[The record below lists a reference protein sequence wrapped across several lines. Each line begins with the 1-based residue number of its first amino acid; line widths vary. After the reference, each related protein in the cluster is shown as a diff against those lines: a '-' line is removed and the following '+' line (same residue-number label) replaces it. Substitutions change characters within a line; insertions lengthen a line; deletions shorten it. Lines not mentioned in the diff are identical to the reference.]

1 MKKLL
6 KKAKKGFTLV
16 ELVVVIAII
25 AILSAASVATYFGVT
40 ESARKS
46 NVGST
51 ASQIGQ
57 LVYLASI
64 DGDDSDLV
72 TTKDGYVVFL
82 KASDGGKLVNTTSET
97 EAKASLV
104 ALLSNNSLTVAKEEL
119 TLAYKGEEEKVT
131 VKSITYTS
139 STYNYKATI
148 NFGAEAGGAYSVT
161 ATEKVS
167 K

>member
-64 DGDDSDLV
+64 DGDDSDNV
-72 TTKDGYVVFL
+72 STKD
-82 KASDGGKLVNTTSET
+82 SKLVLLGVESSPTADET
-97 EAKASLV
+97 NAKTVLV
-104 ALLSNNSLTVAKEEL
+104 ALLDKNDLTVNIDEL
-119 TLAYKGEEEKVT
+119 TIAFALDNSVS
-131 VKSITYTS
+131 SITYAPAS
-139 STYNYKATI
+139 YNYQAVIT
-148 NFGAEAGGAYSVT
+148 FDGGYSVGSVT
-161 ATEKVS
+161 TKA
-167 K
+167 

>member
-64 DGDDSDLV
+64 DGDDSDNV
-72 TTKDGYVVFL
+72 STKD
-82 KASDGGKLVNTTSET
+82 SKLVLLGVESSPTADET
-97 EAKASLV
+97 NAKTVLV
-104 ALLSNNSLTVAKEEL
+104 ALLGKNDLTVTNNEL
-119 TLAYKGEEEKVT
+119 TIAFASDNSVS
-131 VKSITYTS
+131 SITYAPAS
-139 STYNYKATI
+139 YNYQAVIT
-148 NFGAEAGGAYSVT
+148 FDGGYSVGSVT
-161 ATEKVS
+161 TKA
-167 K
+167 

>member
-64 DGDDSDLV
+64 DGDNSDNV
-72 TTKDGYVVFL
+72 STKD
-82 KASDGGKLVNTTSET
+82 SKLVLLDVESSATA
-97 EAKASLV
+97 EAKQANAKTVLV
-104 ALLSNNSLTVAKEEL
+104 ALLGKNDLTVTNNEL
-119 TLAYKGEEEKVT
+119 TIAFASDNSVS
-131 VKSITYTS
+131 SITYAPDS
-139 STYNYKATI
+139 YNYQAVIT
-148 NFGAEAGGAYSVT
+148 FDGGYSVGSVT
-161 ATEKVS
+161 TKA
-167 K
+167 

>member
-64 DGDDSDLV
+64 DGDNSDNV
-72 TTKDGYVVFL
+72 STKD
-82 KASDGGKLVNTTSET
+82 SKLVLLGVAECSTPEEKQTK
-97 EAKASLV
+97 AKTVLV
-104 ALLSNNSLTVAKEEL
+104 ALLDKNNLNVTNDEL
-119 TLAYKGEEEKVT
+119 TIAFAQDDSVS
-131 VKSITYTS
+131 SITYAHDS
-139 STYNYKATI
+139 YNYQAVIT
-148 NFGAEAGGAYSVT
+148 FDGGYSVGSVT
-161 ATEKVS
+161 TKA
-167 K
+167 

>member
-25 AILSAASVATYFGVT
+25 AILSAASVAKYFGVT

-64 DGDDSDLV
+64 DGDNSDNV
-72 TTKDGYVVFL
+72 STKD
-82 KASDGGKLVNTTSET
+82 SKLVLLGVAECSTPEEKQTK
-97 EAKASLV
+97 AKTVLV
-104 ALLSNNSLTVAKEEL
+104 ALLDKNNLTVTNDEL
-119 TLAYKGEEEKVT
+119 TIAFAQDDSVS
-131 VKSITYTS
+131 SITYAHDS
-139 STYNYKATI
+139 YNYQAVIT
-148 NFGAEAGGAYSVT
+148 FDGGYSVGSVT
-161 ATEKVS
+161 TKA
-167 K
+167 

>member
-64 DGDDSDLV
+64 DGDDSDNV
-72 TTKDGYVVFL
+72 STKD
-82 KASDGGKLVNTTSET
+82 SKLVLLGVAEDSTP
-97 EAKASLV
+97 EATKQDNAKTVLV
-104 ALLSNNSLTVAKEEL
+104 ALLDKNDLTVTKDEL
-119 TLAYKGEEEKVT
+119 TIAFASDNIVS
-131 VKSITYTS
+131 SITYAPAS
-139 STYNYKATI
+139 YNYQAVIT
-148 NFGAEAGGAYSVT
+148 FDGGYSVSSVT
-161 ATEKVS
+161 TKA
-167 K
+167 

>member
-64 DGDDSDLV
+64 DGDDSDNIS
-72 TTKDGYVVFL
+72 TKD
-82 KASDGGKLVNTTSET
+82 SKLVLLGVAENATAEVKQAN
-97 EAKASLV
+97 AKTVLV
-104 ALLSNNSLTVAKEEL
+104 ALLGKNDLNVTNNEL
-119 TLAYKGEEEKVT
+119 TIAFASDNDNRVS
-131 VKSITYTS
+131 SIKYAPTS
-139 STYNYKATI
+139 YNYQAVIT
-148 NFGAEAGGAYSVT
+148 FDGGYSVGSVT
-161 ATEKVS
+161 TKA
-167 K
+167 

>member
-64 DGDDSDLV
+64 DGDDSDNV
-72 TTKDGYVVFL
+72 STKD
-82 KASDGGKLVNTTSET
+82 SKLVLLGVESSPKAN
-97 EAKASLV
+97 AKTILV
-104 ALLSNNSLTVAKEEL
+104 ALLGKNDLTVTKDEL
-119 TLAYKGEEEKVT
+119 TIAFASDNIVS
-131 VKSITYTS
+131 SITYAPAS
-139 STYNYKATI
+139 YNYQAVIT
-148 NFGAEAGGAYSVT
+148 FDGGYSVGSVT
-161 ATEKVS
+161 TKA
-167 K
+167 

>member
-64 DGDDSDLV
+64 DGDDSDNV
-72 TTKDGYVVFL
+72 STKD
-82 KASDGGKLVNTTSET
+82 SKLVLLGVKSSPTADET
-97 EAKASLV
+97 NAKTVLV
-104 ALLSNNSLTVAKEEL
+104 ALLDKNDLTVTKDEL
-119 TLAYKGEEEKVT
+119 TIAFALDNSVS
-131 VKSITYTS
+131 SITYAPAS
-139 STYNYKATI
+139 YNYQAVIT
-148 NFGAEAGGAYSVT
+148 FDGGYSVGSVT
-161 ATEKVS
+161 TKA
-167 K
+167 

>member
-64 DGDDSDLV
+64 DGDDSDNV
-72 TTKDGYVVFL
+72 STKD
-82 KASDGGKLVNTTSET
+82 SKLVLLGVAEDATAD
-97 EAKASLV
+97 AKQANAKTVLV
-104 ALLSNNSLTVAKEEL
+104 ALLGKNDLTVTNNEL
-119 TLAYKGEEEKVT
+119 TIAFASDNDNRVS
-131 VKSITYTS
+131 SITYAPAS
-139 STYNYKATI
+139 YNYQAVIT
-148 NFGAEAGGAYSVT
+148 FDGGYSVGSVT
-161 ATEKVS
+161 TKA
-167 K
+167 

>member
-46 NVGST
+46 NVGS

-64 DGDDSDLV
+64 DGDDSDKV
-72 TTKDGYVVFL
+72 STKD
-82 KASDGGKLVNTTSET
+82 SKLVLLGVESSPTAEEKQAN
-97 EAKASLV
+97 AKTVLV
-104 ALLSNNSLTVAKEEL
+104 ALLGKNDLTVTKDEL
-119 TLAYKGEEEKVT
+119 TIAFASDNIVS
-131 VKSITYTS
+131 SITYAPAS
-139 STYNYKATI
+139 YNYQAVIT
-148 NFGAEAGGAYSVT
+148 FDGGYSVGSVT
-161 ATEKVS
+161 TKA
-167 K
+167 

>member
-6 KKAKKGFTLV
+6 KKARKGFTLV

-64 DGDDSDLV
+64 DGDDSDKV
-72 TTKDGYVVFL
+72 STKDSKLVLLGVESSPTAEEKQANAKTVLIALLGKNDLTVTNDELTIAF
-82 KASDGGKLVNTTSET
+82 ASD
-97 EAKASLV
+97 
-104 ALLSNNSLTVAKEEL
+104 NSVS
-119 TLAYKGEEEKVT
+119 
-131 VKSITYTS
+131 SITYAPAS
-139 STYNYKATI
+139 YNYKAVIT
-148 NFGAEAGGAYSVT
+148 FDGGYSVGSVT
-161 ATEKVS
+161 TK
-167 K
+167 

>member
-64 DGDDSDLV
+64 DGDDSDNV
-72 TTKDGYVVFL
+72 STKD
-82 KASDGGKLVNTTSET
+82 SKLVLLGVESSATA
-97 EAKASLV
+97 EAKQANAKTVLV
-104 ALLSNNSLTVAKEEL
+104 ALLGKNDLTVTNNEL
-119 TLAYKGEEEKVT
+119 TIAFAQDDSVS
-131 VKSITYTS
+131 SITYAPDS
-139 STYNYKATI
+139 YNYQAVIT
-148 NFGAEAGGAYSVT
+148 FDGGYSVGSVT
-161 ATEKVS
+161 TKA
-167 K
+167 

>member
-64 DGDDSDLV
+64 DGDDSDNV
-72 TTKDGYVVFL
+72 STKD
-82 KASDGGKLVNTTSET
+82 SKLVLLGVAEDSTP
-97 EAKASLV
+97 EATKQDNAKTVLV
-104 ALLSNNSLTVAKEEL
+104 ALLDKNDLTVNKDEL
-119 TLAYKGEEEKVT
+119 TIAFVSDNI
-131 VKSITYTS
+131 VSSITYAPAS
-139 STYNYKATI
+139 YNYQAVIT
-148 NFGAEAGGAYSVT
+148 FDGGYSVGSVT
-161 ATEKVS
+161 TKA
-167 K
+167 

>member
-64 DGDDSDLV
+64 DGDDSDNV
-72 TTKDGYVVFL
+72 STKD
-82 KASDGGKLVNTTSET
+82 SKLVLLGVESSPTAEEKQAN
-97 EAKASLV
+97 AKKILV
-104 ALLSNNSLTVAKEEL
+104 ALLGKNDLTVTNNEL
-119 TLAYKGEEEKVT
+119 TIAFASASDNSVS
-131 VKSITYTS
+131 SITYAPAS
-139 STYNYKATI
+139 YNYQAVIT
-148 NFGAEAGGAYSVT
+148 FDGGYSVGSVT
-161 ATEKVS
+161 TKA
-167 K
+167 

>member
-64 DGDDSDLV
+64 DGDDSDNV
-72 TTKDGYVVFL
+72 STKD
-82 KASDGGKLVNTTSET
+82 SKLVLLGVAENATAEVKQAN
-97 EAKASLV
+97 AKTVLV
-104 ALLSNNSLTVAKEEL
+104 ALLGKNDLNVTNNEL
-119 TLAYKGEEEKVT
+119 TIAFASDNDNRVS
-131 VKSITYTS
+131 SITYAPTS
-139 STYNYKATI
+139 YNYQAVIT
-148 NFGAEAGGAYSVT
+148 FDGGYSVGSVT
-161 ATEKVS
+161 TKA
-167 K
+167 

>member
-6 KKAKKGFTLV
+6 KKARKGFTLV

-64 DGDDSDLV
+64 DGDDSV
-72 TTKDGYVVFL
+72 KVSTKDSKLVLLGVESSPTAEEKQANAKTVLIALLGKNDLTVTNDELTIAF
-82 KASDGGKLVNTTSET
+82 ASD
-97 EAKASLV
+97 
-104 ALLSNNSLTVAKEEL
+104 NSVS
-119 TLAYKGEEEKVT
+119 
-131 VKSITYTS
+131 SITYAPAS
-139 STYNYKATI
+139 YNYKAVIT
-148 NFGAEAGGAYSVT
+148 FDGGYSVGSVT
-161 ATEKVS
+161 TK
-167 K
+167 

>member
-64 DGDDSDLV
+64 DGDDSDNV
-72 TTKDGYVVFL
+72 STKD
-82 KASDGGKLVNTTSET
+82 SKLVLLGVAEDATA
-97 EAKASLV
+97 EAKQANAKTVLV
-104 ALLSNNSLTVAKEEL
+104 ALLDKNDLTIAFASDNSVS
-119 TLAYKGEEEKVT
+119 
-131 VKSITYTS
+131 SITYAPAS
-139 STYNYKATI
+139 YNYQAVIT
-148 NFGAEAGGAYSVT
+148 FDGGYSVGSVT
-161 ATEKVS
+161 TKA
-167 K
+167 

>member
-64 DGDDSDLV
+64 DGDDSDNV
-72 TTKDGYVVFL
+72 STKD
-82 KASDGGKLVNTTSET
+82 SKLVLLGVAENATAD
-97 EAKASLV
+97 AKQANAKTVLV
-104 ALLSNNSLTVAKEEL
+104 ALLGKNDLTVTNNEL
-119 TLAYKGEEEKVT
+119 TIAFASDNDNRVS
-131 VKSITYTS
+131 SITYAPTS
-139 STYNYKATI
+139 YNYQAVIT
-148 NFGAEAGGAYSVT
+148 FDGGYSVGSVT
-161 ATEKVS
+161 TKA
-167 K
+167 

>member
-64 DGDDSDLV
+64 DGDDSDNV
-72 TTKDGYVVFL
+72 STKD
-82 KASDGGKLVNTTSET
+82 SKLVLLGVAENATA
-97 EAKASLV
+97 EAKQANAKTVLV
-104 ALLSNNSLTVAKEEL
+104 ALLDKNDLTVTNVEL
-119 TLAYKGEEEKVT
+119 TIAFASDNDNRVS
-131 VKSITYTS
+131 SITYAPTS
-139 STYNYKATI
+139 YNYQAVIT
-148 NFGAEAGGAYSVT
+148 FDGGYSVGSVT
-161 ATEKVS
+161 TKA
-167 K
+167 

>member
-64 DGDDSDLV
+64 DGDDSDNV
-72 TTKDGYVVFL
+72 STKD
-82 KASDGGKLVNTTSET
+82 SKLVLLGVAENATAEVKQAN
-97 EAKASLV
+97 AKTVLV
-104 ALLSNNSLTVAKEEL
+104 ALLGKNDLIVTNNEL
-119 TLAYKGEEEKVT
+119 TIAFASDNDNSVS
-131 VKSITYTS
+131 SITYAPTS
-139 STYNYKATI
+139 YNYQAVIT
-148 NFGAEAGGAYSVT
+148 FDGGYSVGSVT
-161 ATEKVS
+161 TKA
-167 K
+167 

>member
-25 AILSAASVATYFGVT
+25 VILSAASVATYFGVT

-64 DGDDSDLV
+64 DGDNSDNV
-72 TTKDGYVVFL
+72 STKD
-82 KASDGGKLVNTTSET
+82 SKLVLLGVESSATAEENQ
-97 EAKASLV
+97 AKAKTVLV
-104 ALLSNNSLTVAKEEL
+104 ALLGKNNLTVTNNEL
-119 TLAYKGEEEKVT
+119 TIAFASDNSVS
-131 VKSITYTS
+131 SITYAPDS
-139 STYNYKATI
+139 YNYQAVIT
-148 NFGAEAGGAYSVT
+148 FDGGYSVGSVT
-161 ATEKVS
+161 TKA
-167 K
+167 

>member
-64 DGDDSDLV
+64 DGDDSDNV
-72 TTKDGYVVFL
+72 STKD
-82 KASDGGKLVNTTSET
+82 SKLVLLNDDHKTVLTKNDMDK
-97 EAKASLV
+97 AKEVLV
-104 ALLSNNSLTVAKEEL
+104 NLLDKNDLTVTNAEL
-119 TLAYKGEEEKVT
+119 TILFVESGDSVS
-131 VKSITYTS
+131 SITYAPAS
-139 STYNYKATI
+139 YNYQAVIT
-148 NFGAEAGGAYSVT
+148 FDGGYSVGSV
-161 ATEKVS
+161 TEKAS
-167 K
+167 N

>member
-64 DGDDSDLV
+64 DGDDSDNV
-72 TTKDGYVVFL
+72 STKD
-82 KASDGGKLVNTTSET
+82 SKLVLLGVESSATAEEKQTK
-97 EAKASLV
+97 AKTVLV
-104 ALLSNNSLTVAKEEL
+104 ALLDKNDLTVTKDELTIAFASNNASDNSVS
-119 TLAYKGEEEKVT
+119 
-131 VKSITYTS
+131 SITYAPTS
-139 STYNYKATI
+139 YNYQAVIT
-148 NFGAEAGGAYSVT
+148 FDGGYSVGSVT
-161 ATEKVS
+161 TKA
-167 K
+167 

>member
-64 DGDDSDLV
+64 DGDDSDNV
-72 TTKDGYVVFL
+72 STKD
-82 KASDGGKLVNTTSET
+82 SKLVLLGVAEDSTP
-97 EAKASLV
+97 EATKQDNAKRVLV
-104 ALLSNNSLTVAKEEL
+104 ALLDKNDLNVSKDELTIAFASNNASDNSVS
-119 TLAYKGEEEKVT
+119 
-131 VKSITYTS
+131 SITYAPTS
-139 STYNYKATI
+139 YNYQAVIT
-148 NFGAEAGGAYSVT
+148 FDGGYSVGSVT
-161 ATEKVS
+161 TKA
-167 K
+167 

>member
-16 ELVVVIAII
+16 ELVVVISII

-64 DGDDSDLV
+64 DGDNSDNV
-72 TTKDGYVVFL
+72 STKD
-82 KASDGGKLVNTTSET
+82 SKLVLLGVESSATAEENQ
-97 EAKASLV
+97 AKAKTVLV
-104 ALLSNNSLTVAKEEL
+104 ALLGKNNLTVTNNEL
-119 TLAYKGEEEKVT
+119 TISFASDNSVS
-131 VKSITYTS
+131 SITYAPDS
-139 STYNYKATI
+139 YNYQAVIT
-148 NFGAEAGGAYSVT
+148 FDGGYSVGSVT
-161 ATEKVS
+161 TKA
-167 K
+167 

>member
-64 DGDDSDLV
+64 DGDNSDNV
-72 TTKDGYVVFL
+72 STKD
-82 KASDGGKLVNTTSET
+82 SKLVLLGVAECPTPEEKQTK
-97 EAKASLV
+97 AKTVLV
-104 ALLSNNSLTVAKEEL
+104 ALLDKNDLTVTNDEL
-119 TLAYKGEEEKVT
+119 TIAFASDDSVS
-131 VKSITYTS
+131 SITYAPDS
-139 STYNYKATI
+139 YNYQAVIT
-148 NFGAEAGGAYSVT
+148 FDGGYSVGSVT
-161 ATEKVS
+161 TKA
-167 K
+167 

>member
-64 DGDDSDLV
+64 DGDDSDNV
-72 TTKDGYVVFL
+72 STKD
-82 KASDGGKLVNTTSET
+82 SKLVLLGVESSATA
-97 EAKASLV
+97 EAKQANAKTVLV
-104 ALLSNNSLTVAKEEL
+104 ALLGKNDLTVNNNEL
-119 TLAYKGEEEKVT
+119 TIAFTSDNSVS
-131 VKSITYTS
+131 SITYAPDS
-139 STYNYKATI
+139 YNYQAVIT
-148 NFGAEAGGAYSVT
+148 FDGGYSVGSVT
-161 ATEKVS
+161 TKA
-167 K
+167 

>member
-64 DGDDSDLV
+64 DGDNSDNV
-72 TTKDGYVVFL
+72 STKD
-82 KASDGGKLVNTTSET
+82 SKLVLLGVKSDATA
-97 EAKASLV
+97 EAKQANAKTVLV
-104 ALLSNNSLTVAKEEL
+104 ALLGKNDLTVTNNEL
-119 TLAYKGEEEKVT
+119 TIAFASDDSVS
-131 VKSITYTS
+131 SITYAPDS
-139 STYNYKATI
+139 YNYQAVIT
-148 NFGAEAGGAYSVT
+148 FDGGYSVGSVT
-161 ATEKVS
+161 TKA
-167 K
+167 

>member
-64 DGDDSDLV
+64 DGDDSDNV
-72 TTKDGYVVFL
+72 STKD
-82 KASDGGKLVNTTSET
+82 SKLVLLGVAEDSTP
-97 EAKASLV
+97 EATKQANAKTVLV
-104 ALLSNNSLTVAKEEL
+104 ALLDKNDLTVTKDEL
-119 TLAYKGEEEKVT
+119 TIAFASDNDNRVS
-131 VKSITYTS
+131 SITYAPTS
-139 STYNYKATI
+139 YNYQAVIT
-148 NFGAEAGGAYSVT
+148 FDGGYSVGSVT
-161 ATEKVS
+161 TKA
-167 K
+167 

>member
-64 DGDDSDLV
+64 DGDDSDNV
-72 TTKDGYVVFL
+72 STKD
-82 KASDGGKLVNTTSET
+82 SKLVLLGVESSTTAEEKQT
-97 EAKASLV
+97 KAKTVLV
-104 ALLSNNSLTVAKEEL
+104 ALLDKNDLTVTKDELTIAFASNNASDNSVS
-119 TLAYKGEEEKVT
+119 
-131 VKSITYTS
+131 SITYAPTS
-139 STYNYKATI
+139 YNYQAVIT
-148 NFGAEAGGAYSVT
+148 FDGGYSVGSVT
-161 ATEKVS
+161 TKA
-167 K
+167 

>member
-6 KKAKKGFTLV
+6 KKAKNGFTLV

-64 DGDDSDLV
+64 DGDDSDNV
-72 TTKDGYVVFL
+72 STKD
-82 KASDGGKLVNTTSET
+82 SKLVLLGVAENATAEVKQAN
-97 EAKASLV
+97 AKTVLV
-104 ALLSNNSLTVAKEEL
+104 ALLGKNDLNVTNNEL
-119 TLAYKGEEEKVT
+119 TIAFASDNDNRVS
-131 VKSITYTS
+131 SITYAPTS
-139 STYNYKATI
+139 YNYQAVIT
-148 NFGAEAGGAYSVT
+148 FDGGYSVGSVT
-161 ATEKVS
+161 TKA
-167 K
+167 

>member
-64 DGDDSDLV
+64 DGDDSDNV
-72 TTKDGYVVFL
+72 STKD
-82 KASDGGKLVNTTSET
+82 SKLVLLGVAENATAEVKQAN
-97 EAKASLV
+97 AKTVLV
-104 ALLSNNSLTVAKEEL
+104 ALLGKNDLNVTNNKLTIAFASDNDNRVS
-119 TLAYKGEEEKVT
+119 
-131 VKSITYTS
+131 SITYAPTS
-139 STYNYKATI
+139 YNYQAVIT
-148 NFGAEAGGAYSVT
+148 FDGGYSVGSVT
-161 ATEKVS
+161 TKA
-167 K
+167 

>member
-64 DGDDSDLV
+64 DGDDSNNV
-72 TTKDGYVVFL
+72 STKD
-82 KASDGGKLVNTTSET
+82 SKLVLLGGVESSATA
-97 EAKASLV
+97 EAKQAKAKTVLV
-104 ALLSNNSLTVAKEEL
+104 ALLGKNDLTVTNDEL
-119 TLAYKGEEEKVT
+119 TIAFASDNISDNSVS
-131 VKSITYTS
+131 SITYAPAS
-139 STYNYKATI
+139 YNYQAVIT
-148 NFGAEAGGAYSVT
+148 FDGGYSVGSVT
-161 ATEKVS
+161 TKA
-167 K
+167 

>member
-64 DGDDSDLV
+64 DGDDSDNV
-72 TTKDGYVVFL
+72 STKD
-82 KASDGGKLVNTTSET
+82 SKLVLLGVVENATAEVKQAN
-97 EAKASLV
+97 AKTVLV
-104 ALLSNNSLTVAKEEL
+104 ALLGKNDLTVTNNEL
-119 TLAYKGEEEKVT
+119 TIAFAQDDSVS
-131 VKSITYTS
+131 SITYAPDS
-139 STYNYKATI
+139 YNYQAVIT
-148 NFGAEAGGAYSVT
+148 FDGGYSVGSVT
-161 ATEKVS
+161 TKA
-167 K
+167 

>member
-64 DGDDSDLV
+64 DGDDSNNV
-72 TTKDGYVVFL
+72 STKD
-82 KASDGGKLVNTTSET
+82 SKLVLLGVAENATAEVKQAN
-97 EAKASLV
+97 AKTVLV
-104 ALLSNNSLTVAKEEL
+104 ALLGKNDLNVTNNEL
-119 TLAYKGEEEKVT
+119 TIAFASDNDNRVS
-131 VKSITYTS
+131 SITYAPTS
-139 STYNYKATI
+139 YNYQAVIT
-148 NFGAEAGGAYSVT
+148 FDGGYSVGSVT
-161 ATEKVS
+161 TKA
-167 K
+167 